1 MISIDLWKNCSLQSA
16 NEYVMTLVRSFFGA
30 RVLKDICQRK
40 NSKQMTKKTYS
51 QCIPQVMLVKVSI
64 PKFYHLYWD
73 ANHQQVVHDIVP
85 TLMDD
90 N

>member
-1 MISIDLWKNCSLQSA
+1 
-16 NEYVMTLVRSFFGA
+16 
-30 RVLKDICQRK
+30 
-40 NSKQMTKKTYS
+40 MTKKTYY